1 MSKEILLTNLTNGV
15 FTITLNRPKANAF
28 NVELVDATMEAFS
41 RAETDKAVR
50 CVVLTANGKIFS
62 AGLDLNLAKQEKPL
76 SFRYHL
82 DRTFHPL
89 VLNMRRLEKPVLA
102 AINGPV
108 AGAALGIVLACDLR
122 IATENTRFVFAFN
135 EIGLAPDSA
144 VSLMLPAIIGLGRA
158 AEAAYFNQPILADEA
173 LAWGLVNKV
182 VLQSTLEKETQ
193 AWAERLAAGPV
204 HAIGLTKRDF
214 NQAVLPNYEEV
225 LNHEAMVQEIAGYS
239 PEHKE
244 GVTAFFEG
252 REPDYTKITE

>member
-1 MSKEILLTNLTNGV
+1 MSEEILRTNLNQGV

-28 NVELVDATMEAFS
+28 DIELVDASMEAFS
-41 RAETDKAVR
+41 QAETDKAVR
-50 CVVLTANGKIFS
+50 AIVLAATGKIFS
-62 AGLDLNLAKQEKPL
+62 AGLDLNLAKEKKPL
-76 SFRYHL
+76 SFQYHL

-89 VLNMRRLEKPVLA
+89 VLQMRRLEKPILA

-122 IATENTRFVFAFN
+122 IASENARFVVAFN
-135 EIGLAPDSA
+135 GIGLAPDSA
-144 VSLMLPAIIGLGRA
+144 VSLLLPAIIGLGRA
-158 AEAAYFNQPILADEA
+158 AEAAYFNQPILADQA

-182 VLQSTLEKETQ
+182 VPQNALQDETQ
-193 AWAERLAAGPV
+193 AWAKRLAAGPI

-225 LNHEAMVQEIAGYS
+225 LKHEAAVQEIAGYS
-239 PEHKE
+239 PEHQE

-252 REPDYTKITE
+252 RQPDYSKITQ